1 MTPDSDGKNLSYD
14 FDELAIWR
22 TKLPDVKY
30 AILPPSNNRPNPLVF
45 DALVFVS
52 IFTPGAICALD
63 RNTGTVVWR
72 REFHKY
78 AGAAV
83 HAVSGTLFAQT
94 PTSLYAFEP
103 QTGKTLWSFCPHG
116 ESGETMYSAPTVHEN
131 SVFIGDRCGYLY
143 CLDFQTGET
152 LWKQRTSEAKNCDLN
167 STPLVTKGMVVV
179 GTNANMA
186 AGYDAKTGNRIWLRE
201 LDGPS
206 LVGPLPSNS
215 RLAVFANSIY
225 FLVPESGEVAQKFA
239 WEGES
244 ANHAV
249 RVDDDV
255 LACIRSDSRVNGA
268 IKLVRLSEFGVRF
281 IQSCE
286 AFVAFLGYA
295 NETKMIYVSHLKG
308 VDVRHSDDGARA
320 FNITRK
326 ETDEIGAVHVKQ
338 HVIYAVTGDG
348 FAYALKHPSIEKG
361 PGLLSN
367 AVIRD

>member
-1 MTPDSDGKNLSYD
+1 MTLDRKGKNLSYD

-22 TKLPDVKY
+22 TKLPEVKC

-45 DALVFVS
+45 GGLVFVS
-52 IFTPGAICALD
+52 VFAPGAICALD
-63 RNTGTVVWR
+63 RNTGILAWR

-83 HAVSGTLFAQT
+83 HVANGTLFAQT
-94 PTSLYAFEP
+94 PTSLHALKP
-103 QTGKTLWSFCPHG
+103 ATGQTLWSFCPYG
-116 ESGETMYSAPTVHEN
+116 ESGETMYSAPTSHEN

-152 LWKQRTSEAKNCDLN
+152 LWKQRTSEGKNCDLN

-186 AGYDAKTGNRIWLRE
+186 AAYDAKTGNRIWLRE

-206 LVGPLPSNS
+206 LIGPLLSNS
-215 RLAVFANSIY
+215 LLAVFANSVY
-225 FLVPESGEVAQKFA
+225 FLAPESGEVAQKFG
-239 WEGES
+239 WEGDS
-244 ANHAV
+244 VNHADC
-249 RVDDDV
+249 VDDDV
-255 LACIRSDSRVNGA
+255 LACIRSDPSVNGV
-268 IKLVRLSEFGVRF
+268 IKLVKLSEHGVRF
-281 IQSCE
+281 TQTCE
-286 AFVAFLGYA
+286 AFVAFLVYA

-308 VDVRHSDDGARA
+308 VDVRHSDDGVRA

-348 FAYALKHPSIEKG
+348 FAYALKHPSIEKE
-361 PGLLSN
+361 
-367 AVIRD
+367 

>member
-1 MTPDSDGKNLSYD
+1 MWYSILMTLDRNGKNSSYD
-14 FDELAIWR
+14 FDELTIWR
-22 TKLPDVKY
+22 TKLPEVKH
-30 AILPPSNNRPNPLVF
+30 AILPPSNNRPNPFVADGLVF
-45 DALVFVS
+45 ISVFA
-52 IFTPGAICALD
+52 PGAICALD
-63 RNTGTVVWR
+63 RKTGMLVWR

-83 HAVSGTLFAQT
+83 HAANGTVFAQT
-94 PTSLYAFEP
+94 PTSLYALEP
-103 QTGKTLWSFCPHG
+103 ATGQTLWSFCPYG

-179 GTNANMA
+179 GTNAEMA
-186 AGYDAKTGNRIWLRE
+186 AAYDAKTGNRMWLRE

-206 LVGPLPSNS
+206 LVGPLLSNN

-225 FLVPESGEVAQKFA
+225 FLVPESGEVVQKFL
-239 WEGES
+239 WEGDS
-244 ANHAV
+244 VNHADC
-249 RVDDDV
+249 VDNDV
-255 LACIRSDSRVNGA
+255 LACIRSASSVDGV
-268 IKLVRLSEFGVRF
+268 IKLVRLSEDGVRF
-281 IQSCE
+281 TQTCE
-286 AFVAFLGYA
+286 AFVAFLIYA

-308 VDVRHSDDGARA
+308 LDVRNSDDGVMA
-320 FNITRK
+320 FNIARK

-348 FAYALKHPSIEKG
+348 FAYALEHPSMEKE
-361 PGLLSN
+361 
-367 AVIRD
+367 